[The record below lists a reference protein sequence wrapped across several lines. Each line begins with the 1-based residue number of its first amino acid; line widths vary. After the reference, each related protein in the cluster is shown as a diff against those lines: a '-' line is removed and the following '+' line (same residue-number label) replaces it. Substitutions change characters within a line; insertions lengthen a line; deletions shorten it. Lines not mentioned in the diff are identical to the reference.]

1 MAMSPDTADVTRARA
16 SLRDL
21 AAAVE
26 RLRQSRPDSIDLRR
40 LSEDVA
46 RVATDLDLAVG
57 PAQHPRPEPT
67 VHVIPDHEYDPQLFA
82 DADDE
87 GVGPR
92 RQ

>member
-1 MAMSPDTADVTRARA
+1 MSMDQADVTRARA

-21 AAAVE
+21 TAAVE
-26 RLRQSRPDSIDLRR
+26 RLRQSGPDSIDLRR
-40 LSEDVA
+40 LAEDVA
-46 RVATDLDLAVG
+46 RVAADLDLVAG
-57 PAQHPRPEPT
+57 PLQPRPEPT
-67 VHVIPDHEYDPQLFA
+67 VHVIPDHDYDPQLFA